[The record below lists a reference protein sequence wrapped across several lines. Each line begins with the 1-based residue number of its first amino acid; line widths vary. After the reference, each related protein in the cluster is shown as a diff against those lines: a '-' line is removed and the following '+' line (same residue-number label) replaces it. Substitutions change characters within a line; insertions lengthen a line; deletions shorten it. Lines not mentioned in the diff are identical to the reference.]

1 MASTTLGVF
10 TASSIRAWEEMGPQG
25 INGRTLS
32 SVTGSENAQGE
43 AEGRAH
49 LELRVN
55 AVEALGVLRQLGADV
70 LGADEDALQVAPG
83 PLDLKPDGDDG
94 VRRGQLL
101 LPARHLLQEV
111 GQVLGRHQVLQL
123 YLVVFQGLHQ
133 HLVRLE
139 HHGARAWVR
148 LVLELH
154 GGPRG
159 IQGFQHLSGDTE
171 TASLGG
177 GCEGPRRTRNG
188 ALL

>member
-1 MASTTLGVF
+1 
-10 TASSIRAWEEMGPQG
+10 MGPQG